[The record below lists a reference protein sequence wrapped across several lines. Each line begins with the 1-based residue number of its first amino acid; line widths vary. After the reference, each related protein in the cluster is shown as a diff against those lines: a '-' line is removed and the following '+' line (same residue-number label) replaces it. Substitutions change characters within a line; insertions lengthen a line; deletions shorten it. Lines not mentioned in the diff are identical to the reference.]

1 VPHATTLPT
10 SGTVQLPDGRVYT
23 VAAEGTPLVLDDI
36 QVKLR
41 SMKWVGSAGVSNPA
55 PGTRAY
61 AVLSLDVQN
70 LTGTAQTIPVTQ
82 FWLLDAAMQEY
93 LPQAKTN
100 VPRPLVGMKVAP
112 GVTVHGTLVFAT
124 PRRFAVG
131 SLLVYRFADAASVA
145 HAKHVGILRLG

>member
-1 VPHATTLPT
+1 MPHATTLPA

-23 VAAEGTPLVLDDI
+23 VAARGAPLVLDDI
-36 QVKLR
+36 KVTLR
-41 SMKWVGSAGVSNPA
+41 SMRWVKSAGVSHPA

-61 AVLSLDVQN
+61 AVVSLSVQN
-70 LTGTAQTIPVTQ
+70 LGSSTQTIPITQ
-82 FWLLDAAMQEY
+82 FWLLDAALQEY
-93 LPQAKTN
+93 LPQARTN
-100 VPRPLVGMKVAP
+100 VPRPLVGVKVAP

-131 SLLVYRFADAASVA
+131 MLLVYRFVDAANVA